1 MTYSVQFYLDALK
14 VLNNWSV
21 TLLILQV
28 VFFISAACIC
38 LFLDDEKL
46 NNYRSWLNASVTFSV
61 LSIIIALNVIG
72 TLPWSIQRL
81 PELSM
86 KYQNIYQFPN
96 YIGIPIWMLAFGQH
110 LFFVL
115 SLLCIAVYILLIN
128 RIRIKHNRMV
138 L

>member
-1 MTYSVQFYLDALK
+1 MTYSLQLYLDALK
-14 VLNNWSV
+14 ILNNWSV
-21 TLLILQV
+21 TLLILQFAIFITH
-28 VFFISAACIC
+28 VFIC
-38 LFLDDEKL
+38 LFLYDDKFDD
-46 NNYRSWLNASVTFSV
+46 YRFWLNASLTFSA

-110 LFFVL
+110 LFFVF
-115 SLLCIAVYILLIN
+115 SLLSITIYILLIN
-128 RIRIKHNRMV
+128 RIRIKHN
-138 L
+138 

>member
-14 VLNNWSV
+14 ILNNWSA

-28 VFFISAACIC
+28 VIFITLACIC
-38 LFLDDEKL
+38 LFLDGEKL
-46 NNYRSWLNASVTFSV
+46 DNYRSWLNASVTFSSF
-61 LSIIIALNVIG
+61 SIIIALNVIG

-96 YIGIPIWMLAFGQH
+96 YIGIPIWILAFGQH

-115 SLLCIAVYILLIN
+115 SLLCITVYILLIN
-128 RIRIKHNRMV
+128 RIRVKHNRMA